1 MLQISH
7 VSKYFGGLAALREL
21 DLTVHPGEIIALIG
35 PNGAGKTT
43 LFNIVTGF
51 TAASTG
57 TIRFLDVEIAELPA
71 HRISHLGIARTFQ
84 NIRLSPTMTVFENV
98 WVGQHARA
106 GTGLP
111 SLWRQW
117 SASERERRERIDTIL
132 ALVGVADARDSV
144 ATSLPL
150 SMQRRVEIARAL
162 ATEPSLLL
170 LDEPMAGT
178 TPTDAAELCAVIRA
192 VHGRGP
198 KSLVLIE
205 HSMDVVMELADRI
218 VVLDFGQ
225 KIAEGTPAEI
235 QRNPAV
241 IEAYLGAEV
250 ETC

>member
-57 TIRFLDVEIAELPA
+57 TIRFLAVEIAELPA